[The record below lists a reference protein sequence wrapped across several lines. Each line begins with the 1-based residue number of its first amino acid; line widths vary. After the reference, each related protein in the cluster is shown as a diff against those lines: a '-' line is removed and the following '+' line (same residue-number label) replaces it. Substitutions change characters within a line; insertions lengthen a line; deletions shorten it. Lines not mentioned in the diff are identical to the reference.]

1 MRLTQPQKSSRDQLS
16 EVLEFFNVVVREED
30 IFSRC
35 LVSHS
40 LPHCLKH
47 AYCLPSQNNMFLMD
61 CLVLSSA
68 TSTITPS

>member
-1 MRLTQPQKSSRDQLS
+1 MRLSQPQKSSRDQLS

-47 AYCLPSQNNMFLMD
+47 AVIPSHTASNMLIVFL
-61 CLVLSSA
+61 SK
-68 TSTITPS
+68 ITCF